1 MQALKPILIIAGGTG
16 GHVFPGLAVA
26 SYLRERG
33 IPLLWLGTRRG
44 LEARL
49 VPQAGLRL
57 VTISVQGIRGKGL
70 KSYLLAPWQ
79 LLRALVQ
86 ALNVLV
92 RNRPAVV
99 LGLGGF
105 VTGPGGVAAWVMRIP
120 LLIHEQN
127 AIPGMTNK
135 LLARI
140 ATRVLEAFPQ
150 TFPRQRNAICTG
162 NPVRAVLCELPLP
175 HVRLLTDPKQRIRV
189 LVLGGS
195 QGARA
200 LNRVVPQALA
210 LLEGEKL
217 AIRHQS
223 GLADRESTENS
234 YTDYR
239 LDAEVRSFLEDMQEA
254 YAWADLVICRAGALT
269 LSELTAAGIGAI
281 LIPLPYAVDD
291 HQSANARHLVAAGA
305 AMVVPESDLSAVG
318 LAQLLRDLFADRMRL
333 ITMAERARSLARP
346 DATRAVAEQCMEL
359 TYG

>member
-1 MQALKPILIIAGGTG
+1 MQALKPVLIVAGGTG

-26 SYLRERG
+26 CYLKDRG

-49 VPQAGLRL
+49 VPQAGLQL
-57 VTISVQGIRGKGL
+57 LTISVQGIRGKGFS
-70 KSYLLAPWQ
+70 SYLRAPWQ
-79 LLRALVQ
+79 LLRALAQ
-86 ALNVLV
+86 AFQVLV

-150 TFPRQRNAICTG
+150 TFPSKLKAICTG
-162 NPVRAVLCELPLP
+162 NPVRAALCELPAPRL
-175 HVRLLTDPKQRIRV
+175 RLLTDPKQRIRV

-195 QGARA
+195 QGAHA

-210 LLEGEKL
+210 LLEGDKL

-223 GLADRESTENS
+223 GVADQEITENS
-234 YTDYR
+234 YTGYR
-239 LDAEVRSFLEDMQEA
+239 LDAEVRSFFEDMQEA

-269 LSELTAAGIGAI
+269 LSELTATGIGAV
-281 LIPLPYAVDD
+281 LIPFPHAVDD

-305 AMVVPESDLSAVG
+305 AIVVPERDLNAAG
-318 LAQLLRDLFADRMRL
+318 LAQLLRDLFAHRMRL

-359 TYG
+359 THG